1 MRGLLTVGPTV
12 LLVLALLLG
21 AFCYWGLFTGS
32 GQRQFDEMDGLI
44 PFYAGILAIV
54 ALLLFAAG
62 KALHWLTRR

>member
-1 MRGLLTVGPTV
+1 MRGLLSVGPNV
-12 LLVLALLLG
+12 SLVLALLLG

-62 KALHWLTRR
+62 KTLRWLTRR